1 MLLRILQLYRCYCC
15 LVTKLCLTICDP
27 MDCSPPGSS
36 VHGISQARIL
46 EWVAIYSKFLPN
58 PWIKPASAAL
68 VGSVFTTE
76 PPGIDNTTIVI
87 MILQSVG
94 TLETWVKDSR
104 LRVCIRIPKG
114 HEWAC
119 DIKGL
124 DCQEVYKEN
133 QSQITEILNA
143 KFGIWT

>member
-1 MLLRILQLYRCYCC
+1 MSDY
-15 LVTKLCLTICDP
+15 CDP
-27 MDCSPPGSS
+27 MDYSLPGFS

-46 EWVAIYSKFLPN
+46 ERVAIYSFKFLPN
-58 PWIKPASAAL
+58 PGIEPASAAL

-76 PPGIDNTTIVI
+76 PPGIDDTTIVV
-87 MILQSVG
+87 MILKSVG
-94 TLETWVKDSR
+94 TLEIWVKDSR
-104 LRVCIRIPKG
+104 LKICIRIPKG